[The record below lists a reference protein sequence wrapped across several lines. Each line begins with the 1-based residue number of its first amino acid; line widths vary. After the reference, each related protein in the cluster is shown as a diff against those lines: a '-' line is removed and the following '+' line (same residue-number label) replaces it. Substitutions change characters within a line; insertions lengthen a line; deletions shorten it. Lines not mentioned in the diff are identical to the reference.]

1 MTVRISNPDRVLF
14 PDDGITKADLAA
26 HVERFAERT
35 LPHVAGRPLTLERY
49 PKGIAEPGFMQ
60 KNMPKGLPGVVERC
74 AVPKRIG
81 QTVHPMVNTR
91 DGLVYLANLATISLH
106 APTARCDHVWR
117 PNRIVFDLDP
127 PPGDTRVADA
137 ARTLRTLLVDLG
149 LATVPLATGS
159 KGYHLVAF
167 ITGGPDSAVIAHA
180 ARGAAELMARAAPAT
195 YTMSFK
201 KADRRG
207 RIFLD
212 WLRNAVPATSIVPY
226 SLRARPGAPMATP
239 LSWDELV
246 GPAEVTLRSA
256 PTRLEIPDPWA
267 PAMASPIDVRPFIE
281 NVASAISDA
290 GIELTP
296 FDRFGT

>member
-1 MTVRISNPDRVLF
+1 MTIRISNPERVLF
-14 PDDGITKADLAA
+14 PDDGITKAELAA
-26 HVERFAERT
+26 HVERFAGRT
-35 LPHVAGRPLTLERY
+35 LPHVEGRPLTLERY
-49 PKGIAEPGFMQ
+49 PKGIAETGFMQ

-74 AVPKRIG
+74 AVPKRNG
-81 QTVHPMVNTR
+81 ETVHPMVNTR
-91 DGLVYLANLATISLH
+91 EGLAYLANLAAISLH
-106 APTARCDHVWR
+106 APTARCEDVWR
-117 PNRIVFDLDP
+117 PDRIVFDLDP
-127 PPGDTRVADA
+127 PPGDTSVADA
-137 ARTLRTLLVDLG
+137 ARMSRTFLGDLG

-167 ITGGPDSAVIAHA
+167 ISRGPDSAVIAHA
-180 ARGAAELMARAAPAT
+180 ARGAAELMARAAPST
-195 YTMSFK
+195 FTMSFK
-201 KADRRG
+201 KVDRRG

-246 GPAEVTLRSA
+246 GPADVTLRSA
-256 PTRLEIPDPWA
+256 PTRLGLPDPWA

-296 FDRFGT
+296 FDRFRT